1 MNFICVDPCHFII
14 SQSIDNHINF
24 KDFVV
29 AALQLFS
36 RFNCKELLVGHT
48 ILNHG
53 LRVQI
58 PLRALYAVRQ

>member
-1 MNFICVDPCHFII
+1 MNFIGVDPCHFII

-53 LRVQI
+53 LRV
-58 PLRALYAVRQ
+58 